1 MSKGSNSHFDA
12 IVERER
18 GLTRSLSA
26 GQMSMIAIGGAI
38 GTGLFLGSGF
48 AVSMAGP
55 SVLISYAIGALIS
68 LLLMGCLVEMTL
80 AHPTTG
86 SFGAYAE
93 YYVSPWA
100 GFMVRYAYW
109 TCCVLGIGTEVTA
122 IAVYMKYWLPDVPG
136 WFWLASFSSMLVI
149 INAFSVKVFGTVE
162 YWLSLLKVSAIVGF
176 IILGGY
182 VLFGQPTLVARDGI
196 PPASL
201 MHYVD
206 HGGFFPHGFWGM
218 WVAVIIS
225 IFSYIGIEMIAV
237 AAGEAE
243 HPDRAITVAFRST
256 VARLVIFYLGTLSVM
271 LAVVPWNQITQ
282 GTSPFVRV
290 MEATHIP
297 GAAGLI
303 NFVVLV
309 ATLSAVNSQLYITA
323 RMMFSLSR
331 AGHAPR
337 ALGTVSRHG
346 VPVAALLL
354 STVGVG
360 IATVLSIIIPA
371 TSFAVMIGVSIFG
384 ALFTWLMIFVT
395 HYRFRRAWDASG
407 RPPLAFRMWGFP
419 WLTGLGALLILA
431 VLLSTLMTDAFRI
444 TLYFGMPY
452 LLLLS
457 ILYFVRYRRA
467 PREALSS

>member
-18 GLTRSLSA
+18 GLSRSLSA

-80 AHPTTG
+80 ALPTTG

-256 VARLVIFYLGTLSVM
+256 VARLVIFYIGTLS
-271 LAVVPWNQITQ
+271 
-282 GTSPFVRV
+282 
-290 MEATHIP
+290 
-297 GAAGLI
+297 
-303 NFVVLV
+303 
-309 ATLSAVNSQLYITA
+309 
-323 RMMFSLSR
+323 
-331 AGHAPR
+331 
-337 ALGTVSRHG
+337 
-346 VPVAALLL
+346 
-354 STVGVG
+354 
-360 IATVLSIIIPA
+360 
-371 TSFAVMIGVSIFG
+371 
-384 ALFTWLMIFVT
+384 
-395 HYRFRRAWDASG
+395 
-407 RPPLAFRMWGFP
+407 
-419 WLTGLGALLILA
+419 
-431 VLLSTLMTDAFRI
+431 
-444 TLYFGMPY
+444 
-452 LLLLS
+452 
-457 ILYFVRYRRA
+457 
-467 PREALSS
+467 